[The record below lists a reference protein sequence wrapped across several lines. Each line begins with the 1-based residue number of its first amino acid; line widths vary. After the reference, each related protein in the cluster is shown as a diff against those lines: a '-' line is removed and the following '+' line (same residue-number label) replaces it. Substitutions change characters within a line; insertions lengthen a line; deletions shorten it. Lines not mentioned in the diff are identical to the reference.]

1 MIHANG
7 PRTGRPPT
15 RAPLGMVSS
24 SHYLATASGL
34 RMLQR
39 GGSAVDAIIA
49 TNAVLCVAYPHM
61 AGLGGDGFWLIH
73 DPRDKQVR
81 ALDASGPAGA
91 RATRSWY
98 SERVDGDEL
107 PARGGLAAL
116 TVPGA
121 VDGWREAHEAYGKL
135 SWRELFDDAVRYAAQ
150 GLPVSRSLADWL
162 AKDVPVLSEDEDA
175 AAVLLDNGRAR
186 RDGERLV
193 QRDLGRSLEMVARDG
208 ARAGFYE
215 GDLGARVCAALA
227 AKGSPLE
234 AQDLAG
240 YRAEWVEPIETTYR
254 DHRVLEFPPATQGF
268 AALQVLNLIED
279 YDIAGWGD
287 GSADYYHHMAEAV
300 KVAFADRD
308 AWLTDP
314 RFVDIPLDRLISKD
328 YARERRE
335 MIDAERAL
343 DMEDVEPGV
352 EWDTDRRREAAG
364 AGAGRGARR
373 RSPDGDTVYFCAV
386 DADGLV
392 VSAIQSVYHDFGAGV
407 IAGDTG
413 IIPQN
418 RGSFFSLDA
427 DHPNRLEPGKRTF
440 HTIIPAML
448 LDGDEPRMAFGSMGG
463 EGQPQ
468 THAALLTR
476 VLDFGYD
483 VQQAIEAP
491 RWLMGRTWGVE
502 SRDLSIEGRVP
513 DNVLREL
520 ELRGQPVKVLADWD
534 DNMGHAAAI
543 RLDRDSGFLEGGA
556 DPRGDGA
563 AAGY

>member
-1 MIHANG
+1 MSNPMG

-15 RAPLGMVSS
+15 RAPLAMVST

-34 RMLQR
+34 RMLQN
-39 GGSAVDAIIA
+39 GGSAVDALIA
-49 TNAVLCVAYPHM
+49 ANAVLCVAYPHM

-73 DPRDKQVR
+73 DPRDKKVR
-81 ALDASGPAGA
+81 ALDASGPAA
-91 RATRSWY
+91 AKATRNFY
-98 SERVDGDEL
+98 SEQVDGDEI

-121 VDGWREAHEAYGKL
+121 IDGWREAHDAYGRL
-135 SWRELFDDAVRYAAQ
+135 SWRELFDDAIRYAAH
-150 GLPVSRSLADWL
+150 GLAVSRSLADWL
-162 AKDVPVLSEDEDA
+162 VQDVPVLEKDEDA
-175 AAVLLDNGRAR
+175 AAIFLRNGEAR

-193 QRDLGRSLEMVARDG
+193 QESLARSLDTVARDG

-215 GDLGARVCAALA
+215 GALGQEFCGALED
-227 AKGSPLE
+227 KGSPLRPD
-234 AQDLAG
+234 DLAE
-240 YRAEWVEPIETTYR
+240 YRAEWVEPIETSYR

-268 AALQVLNLIED
+268 AALQILNLIEEW
-279 YDIAGWGD
+279 DIVGFGD
-287 GSADYYHHMAEAV
+287 GTADYFHHMAEAV
-300 KVAFADRD
+300 KVSFADRD

-314 RFVDIPLDRLISKD
+314 RFVDIPIDKLISKD
-328 YARERRE
+328 YANERRDL
-335 MIDAERAL
+335 INPDRAL
-343 DMEDVEPGV
+343 KMDEVEPGI
-352 EWDTDRRREAAG
+352 EWDADKRREEVG
-364 AGAGRGARR
+364 SGAGRGARR

-386 DADGLV
+386 DPDGLV
-392 VSAIQSVYHDFGAGV
+392 VSAIQSVYHDFGAGIV
-407 IAGDTG
+407 AGETG

-418 RGSFFSLDA
+418 RGSFFSLDP

-502 SRDLSIEGRVP
+502 SKELSIEGRVS
-513 DNVLREL
+513 DEVLREL
-520 ELRGQPVKVLADWD
+520 ERRGQPLKVLSDWN

-543 RLDRDSGFLEGGA
+543 RLDPESGFLEGGA

>member
-1 MIHANG
+1 MSHANG

-34 RMLQR
+34 RMLQN

-49 TNAVLCVAYPHM
+49 TNAVLCIAYPHM

-73 DPRDKQVR
+73 DPRDKKVR

-91 RATRSWY
+91 RATRNWY
-98 SERVDGDEL
+98 SERVDDDEI

-135 SWRELFDDAVRYAAQ
+135 SWRELFDDAIRYAAQ
-150 GLPVSRSLADWL
+150 GVPVSRSLADWL
-162 AKDVPVLSEDEDA
+162 AQDVPVLSDDEDA
-175 AAVLLDNGRAR
+175 AAVLLDDGRAM

-193 QRDLGRSLEMVARDG
+193 QADLARSIETVARDG
-208 ARAGFYE
+208 ARGGFYE
-215 GDLGARVCAALA
+215 GELAERFCAALA
-227 AKGSPLE
+227 RKGSPLE
-234 AQDLAG
+234 AQDLAE

-279 YDIAGWGD
+279 YDIVGWGD
-287 GSADYYHHMAEAV
+287 NTADYYHHLAEAV

-314 RFVDIPLDRLISKD
+314 RFVDIPLDKLISKD
-328 YARERRE
+328 YAKERRE
-335 MIDAERAL
+335 LIDPEKAL

-352 EWDTDRRREAAG
+352 EWDADRRREEVG

-373 RSPDGDTVYFCAV
+373 RSPEGDTVYFCAV

-448 LDGDEPRMAFGSMGG
+448 LDGDEPAMAFGSMGG

-502 SRDLSIEGRVP
+502 SRDLSLEGRVP
-513 DNVLREL
+513 DQVLREL
-520 ELRGQPVKVLADWD
+520 ELRGQPVKVLADWN

-543 RLDRDSGFLEGGA
+543 RIDRRSGFLEGGA

>member
-1 MIHANG
+1 MTPATA

-15 RAPLGMVSS
+15 RAPIAMISS

-34 RMLQR
+34 RMLQN

-61 AGLGGDGFWLIH
+61 AGMGGDGFWLIH
-73 DPRDKQVR
+73 DPRDRKVR
-81 ALDASGPAGA
+81 ALDASGPAGR
-91 RATRSWY
+91 RATREWY
-98 SERVDGDEL
+98 RERVDGDEI
-107 PARGGLAAL
+107 PSRGGLAAL
-116 TVPGA
+116 TVPAA
-121 VDGWREAHEAYGKL
+121 VDGWREAHEAYGRL
-135 SWRELFDDAVRYAAQ
+135 SWRELFDDAIRYAAD
-150 GLPVSRSLADWL
+150 GVPVSRSLADWL

-175 AAVLLDNGRAR
+175 AAVYLDDGRAL

-193 QRDLGRSLEMVARDG
+193 QANLGASLQALARGG
-208 ARAGFYE
+208 ARAAFYE
-215 GDLGARVCAALA
+215 GSIGERFCQALA

-234 AQDLAG
+234 AHDLAE
-240 YRAEWVEPIETTYR
+240 YRAEWVEPIETSYR
-254 DHRVLEFPPATQGF
+254 GRRVLEFPPATQGF
-268 AALQVLNLIED
+268 AALQVLNLVEE
-279 YDIAGWGD
+279 YDVAGWGD
-287 GSADYYHHMAEAV
+287 GSADYYHHLAEAV
-300 KVAFADRD
+300 KVSFADRD

-314 RFVDIPLDRLISKD
+314 RFVDIPLDRLISKE
-328 YARERRE
+328 YAAERRGL
-335 MIDAERAL
+335 ISAGRAL
-343 DMEDVEPGV
+343 KMDEVQPGIEFEDG
-352 EWDTDRRREAAG
+352 RRREEAG
-364 AGAGRGARR
+364 AGAGRGAPR
-373 RSPDGDTVYFCAV
+373 RSPGGDTTYFCAV

-392 VSAIQSVYHDFGAGV
+392 VSAIQSVYHDFGAGIV
-407 IAGDTG
+407 AGSTG

-418 RGSFFSLDA
+418 RGSFFSLSD

-440 HTIIPAML
+440 HTIIPALL
-448 LDGDEPRMAFGSMGG
+448 LDGDEPQLAFGSMGG

-476 VLDFGYD
+476 IIDFGYD

-502 SRDLSIEGRVP
+502 SKELSLEGRVT
-513 DNVLREL
+513 DEVLREL

-543 RLDRDSGFLEGGA
+543 RFDRQNGFLEGGA

>member
-1 MIHANG
+1 MSSPNG

-15 RAPLGMVSS
+15 RAPLAMVST

-34 RMLQR
+34 RMLQN
-39 GGSAVDAIIA
+39 GGSAVDALIA
-49 TNAVLCVAYPHM
+49 ANAVLCVAYPHM

-73 DPRDKQVR
+73 DPRDKKVR
-81 ALDASGPAGA
+81 ALDASGPAA
-91 RATRSWY
+91 AMATRSWY
-98 SERVDGDEL
+98 SGRAEDGEI
-107 PARGGLAAL
+107 PSRGGLAAL

-121 VDGWREAHEAYGKL
+121 VDGWREAHEAYGRL
-135 SWRELFDDAVRYAAQ
+135 SWRELFDDAIRYASQ
-150 GLPVSRSLADWL
+150 GVPVSRSLADWL
-162 AKDVPVLSEDEDA
+162 TKDVPVLKQDDDA
-175 AAVLLDNGRAR
+175 AGIFLHQGHAR
-186 RDGERLV
+186 REGERLI
-193 QRDLGRSLEMVARDG
+193 QDGLARSLDVIARDG
-208 ARAGFYE
+208 ARAGFYDGGLAE
-215 GDLGARVCAALA
+215 ELCGALES
-227 AKGSPLE
+227 KGSPLRTE
-234 AQDLAG
+234 DLAA

-279 YDIAGWGD
+279 WDLVSWGD
-287 GSADYYHHMAEAV
+287 GSADYFHHMAEAV

-314 RFVDIPLDRLISKD
+314 RFVDIPLDKLISKD
-328 YARERRE
+328 YARERRDLIKADTALE
-335 MIDAERAL
+335 MTE
-343 DMEDVEPGV
+343 VEPGI
-352 EWDTDRRREAAG
+352 EWDSERRREEAG

-392 VSAIQSVYHDFGAGV
+392 VSAIQSVYHDFGAGIV
-407 IAGDTG
+407 AGETG

-418 RGSFFSLDA
+418 RGSFFSLDD

-502 SRDLSIEGRVP
+502 SRDLSLEGRVA
-513 DNVLREL
+513 DEVLREL
-520 ELRGQPVKVLADWD
+520 ERRGQPVKVLANWD

-543 RLDRDSGFLEGGA
+543 RLDPESGFLEGGA

>member
-1 MIHANG
+1 MSNSVG
-7 PRTGRPPT
+7 PWTGRPAT
-15 RAPLGMVSS
+15 RAPLAMIST

-34 RMLQR
+34 RMLQN
-39 GGSAVDAIIA
+39 GGSAVDALIA
-49 TNAVLCVAYPHM
+49 ANAVLCVAYPHM

-73 DPRDKQVR
+73 DPRDKKVR
-81 ALDASGPAGA
+81 ALDASGPAA
-91 RATRSWY
+91 AKATRNFY
-98 SERVDGDEL
+98 TEQVDGDEI

-121 VDGWREAHEAYGKL
+121 VDGRREAHDAYGRL
-135 SWRELFDDAVRYAAQ
+135 SWRELFDDAIRYAAQ
-150 GLPVSRSLADWL
+150 GLAVSRSLADWL
-162 AKDVPVLSEDEDA
+162 AQDVPVLEKDEDA
-175 AAVLLDNGRAR
+175 AAIFLSNGEAR
-186 RDGERLV
+186 REGERFV
-193 QRDLGRSLEMVARDG
+193 QESLARSLDTVARDG

-215 GDLGARVCAALA
+215 GSLAEEFCGALEH
-227 AKGSPLE
+227 KGSPLRP
-234 AQDLAG
+234 QDLAE

-268 AALQVLNLIED
+268 AALQILNLIED
-279 YDIAGWGD
+279 WDIVGFGD
-287 GSADYYHHMAEAV
+287 ATADYFHHMAEAV
-300 KVAFADRD
+300 KVSFADRD

-314 RFVDIPLDRLISKD
+314 RFVDIPLDKLISKD
-328 YARERRE
+328 YAKERRDLISADKALE
-335 MIDAERAL
+335 MD
-343 DMEDVEPGV
+343 DVKPGI
-352 EWDTDRRREAAG
+352 EWDTDKRRDEVG
-364 AGAGRGARR
+364 SGAGRGARR

-392 VSAIQSVYHDFGAGV
+392 VSAIQSVYHDFGAGIV
-407 IAGDTG
+407 AGETG

-418 RGSFFSLDA
+418 RGSFFSLDT

-502 SRDLSIEGRVP
+502 SKELSLEGRVA
-513 DNVLREL
+513 DEVLREL
-520 ELRGQPVKVLADWD
+520 ERRGQPVKVLADWD

-543 RLDRDSGFLEGGA
+543 RLDPESGFLEGGA

>member
-1 MIHANG
+1 MSHPNG

-34 RMLQR
+34 RMLQN
-39 GGSAVDAIIA
+39 GGSAVDAIIS

-73 DPRDKQVR
+73 DPRDKKVR
-81 ALDASGPAGA
+81 AIDASGPAGA
-91 RATRSWY
+91 RATRNWY
-98 SERVDGDEL
+98 SERAENMEI

-135 SWRELFDDAVRYAAQ
+135 SWRELFDDAIRYAAQ

-162 AKDVPVLSEDEDA
+162 AQDVPVLTEDEDA
-175 AAVLLDNGRAR
+175 AGVLLDDGRAM

-193 QRDLGRSLEMVARDG
+193 QADLARSIETVARDG
-208 ARAGFYE
+208 ARGGFYE
-215 GDLGARVCAALA
+215 GELAERFCAALA
-227 AKGSPLE
+227 KKGSPLE
-234 AQDLAG
+234 AADLAD

-287 GSADYYHHMAEAV
+287 GTADYYHHMAEAV
-300 KVAFADRD
+300 QISFADRD

-314 RFVDIPLDRLISKD
+314 RFVDIPLDKLISKD

-335 MIDAERAL
+335 LINPEQAMA
-343 DMEDVEPGV
+343 MEEVEPGV
-352 EWDTDRRREAAG
+352 EWDTDQRREEVG
-364 AGAGRGARR
+364 AGADRGAKR
-373 RSPDGDTVYFCAV
+373 RSPEGDTVYFCAV

-418 RGSFFSLDA
+418 RGSFFSLEV

-448 LDGDEPRMAFGSMGG
+448 LDGDEPVMAFGSMGG

-502 SRDLSIEGRVP
+502 SRDLSLEGRVP
-513 DNVLREL
+513 DQVLREL
-520 ELRGQPVKVLADWD
+520 ELRGQPVKVLSDWN

-543 RLDRDSGFLEGGA
+543 RIDRRTGFLEGGA

>member
-1 MIHANG
+1 MSHPNG

-34 RMLQR
+34 RMLQN

-61 AGLGGDGFWLIH
+61 AGMGGDGFWMIH
-73 DPRDKQVR
+73 DPRDEKVR

-91 RATRSWY
+91 RATRNWY
-98 SERVDGDEL
+98 SERIDDDEI

-135 SWRELFDDAVRYAAQ
+135 SWRELFDDAIRYAAQ

-162 AKDVPVLSEDEDA
+162 AQDVPVLKGDAEA
-175 AAVLLDNGRAR
+175 AATYLDGDRAP

-193 QRDLGRSLEMVARDG
+193 QGDLARSIETVARDG
-208 ARAGFYE
+208 ARGGFYDGE
-215 GDLGARVCAALA
+215 LGERFCAALA
-227 AKGSPLE
+227 EKGSPLE
-234 AQDLAG
+234 AADLAD
-240 YRAEWVEPIETTYR
+240 YRAQWVEPIETTYR

-279 YDIAGWGD
+279 YDIVGWGD
-287 GSADYYHHMAEAV
+287 NSADYYHHMAEAV
-300 KVAFADRD
+300 KVSFADRD

-314 RFVDIPLDRLISKD
+314 RFVDMPLDKLISKD
-328 YARERRE
+328 YAKQRRE
-335 MIDAERAL
+335 LISADRAL
-343 DMEDVEPGV
+343 DMEEVEPGL
-352 EWDTDRRREAAG
+352 EWDTDERRDEIG
-364 AGAGRGARR
+364 AGAGRGAKR
-373 RSPDGDTVYFCAV
+373 RSPEGDTVYFCAV

-392 VSAIQSVYHDFGAGV
+392 VSAIQSIYHDFGAGIV
-407 IAGDTG
+407 AGDTG

-418 RGSFFSLDA
+418 RGSFFSLDPE
-427 DHPNRLEPGKRTF
+427 HPNRLERGKRTF

-448 LDGDEPRMAFGSMGG
+448 LDGDQPVMAFGSMGG

-468 THAALLTR
+468 THVALLTR

-502 SRDLSIEGRVP
+502 SRDLSLEGRVP
-513 DNVLREL
+513 EQVLREL
-520 ELRGQPVKVLADWD
+520 ELRGQPVKVLSDWN

-543 RLDRDSGFLEGGA
+543 RIDRRTGFLEGGA